1 MILLVFFAPFFIV
14 IGWLVMVDSSN
25 DEEVRAFFKK
35 AKCQE
40 VFYYRSRYKSIC
52 DSKILLINNQFS
64 LDFSSNEKILFSEI
78 EKIQEKN
85 NSIEIQTQNKL
96 FILFFEKNEE
106 IKTFKKSLEDKI

>member
-25 DEEVRAFFKK
+25 DEEVRAYLKK

-52 DSKILLINNQFS
+52 DSNVLLINNQFS
-64 LDFSSNEKILFSEI
+64 LDFSSNEKIVFSKI
-78 EKIQEKN
+78 KKIQEEKN
-85 NSIEIQTQNKL
+85 SLEIQTQNKL
-96 FILFFEKNEE
+96 FILFFEKNQEM
-106 IKTFKKSLEDKI
+106 KTFKKSLEDKI